1 MANGIFDT
9 FTTGT
14 GGPILFPDQSPDLPP
29 PGEILDEGLAE
40 LAQRAGIDI
49 TAQEAGDLRETVLA
63 GGNVGN
69 VATDIA
75 ANIAER
81 KRDSIINS
89 GLASVVPELLAPFAG
104 VNQAVGVINTADQ
117 LANLAADFAQD
128 VPIAGPATAEI
139 ADFTG
144 DLGQLT
150 FDVTNPMYRGV
161 GFLQNKIIDPI
172 TGRIRNVIDPR
183 RLLNLI
189 SPFDDDDD
197 RRDGDLTQV
206 VDPGQGIIINQAQDG
221 GGTSPPPPQLSSRD
235 ISQIMAGEDPSSVT
249 FQGRGGADRGGD
261 VIIGGVPPVRS
272 GNKYGAAKKKF
283 PTSTPSGNTRTIRG
297 NTFVTTPQAFATQ
310 KETQRI
316 SDIMDRRRR
325 GFSQGF
331 NAGGLASIPKYL
343 KGR

>member
-49 TAQEAGDLRETVLA
+49 TAQEAGDLRKTVLA

-89 GLASVVPELLAPFAG
+89 GLASVAPELLSPFTG
-104 VNQAVGVINTADQ
+104 VNQAVGVINTADY
-117 LANLAADFAQD
+117 LTNLAADFAQG
-128 VPIAGPATAEI
+128 VPVAGPLTAEA

-144 DLGQLT
+144 DLSQLT
-150 FDVTNPMYRGV
+150 FDVTSPLYRGV

-172 TGRIRNVIDPR
+172 TGRIRNVVDPR

-206 VDPGQGIIINQAQDG
+206 VDPGQGIVINQAQDSKPDVDPESIIQTFGGTTGGTG
-221 GGTSPPPPQLSSRD
+221 GG
-235 ISQIMAGEDPSSVT
+235 
-249 FQGRGGADRGGD
+249 GGADSSRPD
-261 VIIGGVPPVRS
+261 
-272 GNKYGAAKKKF
+272 F
-283 PTSTPSGNTRTIRG
+283 PTGGGNVVIGSSFTPPSTN
-297 NTFVTTPQAFATQ
+297 VQQ
-310 KETQRI
+310 ETQRI

-325 GFSQGF
+325 GSSQGF

>member
-1 MANGIFDT
+1 MSNGILNIPLQEGIDAGGLGIFDT
-9 FTTGT
+9 FTGT
-14 GGPILFPDQSPDLPP
+14 GGPIIFPDQSPDLPP

-40 LAQRAGIDI
+40 LARRAGIDI

-63 GGNVGN
+63 GGNVGQT
-69 VATDIA
+69 ATDIA

-89 GLASVVPELLAPFAG
+89 GLASVVPELLSPFAG
-104 VNQAVGVINTADQ
+104 VNQAVNVIATADN

-128 VPIAGPATAEI
+128 VPVAGPLTAEA

-144 DLGQLT
+144 DLSQLT
-150 FDVTNPMYRGV
+150 FDVTNPLYRGV
-161 GFLQNKIIDPI
+161 GFLQNRIIDPI
-172 TGRIRNVIDPR
+172 TGRIRSVIDPR

-189 SPFDDDDD
+189 SPFDDDD

-206 VDPGQGIIINQAQDG
+206 VDPGPGIVINQAQDSKPDVDPESIIQTFGGTTGGTG
-221 GGTSPPPPQLSSRD
+221 GG
-235 ISQIMAGEDPSSVT
+235 
-249 FQGRGGADRGGD
+249 GGADSSRPD
-261 VIIGGVPPVRS
+261 
-272 GNKYGAAKKKF
+272 F
-283 PTSTPSGNTRTIRG
+283 PTGGGNVVIGSSFTPPSTN
-297 NTFVTTPQAFATQ
+297 VQQ
-310 KETQRI
+310 ETQRI

-325 GFSQGF
+325 GSSQGF

>member
-63 GGNVGN
+63 GGNVGRT
-69 VATDIA
+69 ATDIA

-89 GLASVVPELLAPFAG
+89 GLASVAPELLSPFTG
-104 VNQAVGVINTADQ
+104 VNQAVGVINTADY
-117 LANLAADFAQD
+117 LTNLAADFAQG
-128 VPIAGPATAEI
+128 VPVAGPLTAEA

-144 DLGQLT
+144 DLSQLT
-150 FDVTNPMYRGV
+150 FDVTSPLYRGV

-172 TGRIRNVIDPR
+172 TGRIRNVVDPR

-197 RRDGDLTQV
+197 TRDGDLTQIVNQADDDRRDDDPPVPTTVTGVSGPAGMV
-206 VDPGQGIIINQAQDG
+206 VDPGAV
-221 GGTSPPPPQLSSRD
+221 SS
-235 ISQIMAGEDPSSVT
+235 SFG
-249 FQGRGGADRGGD
+249 GRGGADRGGD
-261 VIIGGVPPVRS
+261 VVIGG
-272 GNKYGAAKKKF
+272 
-283 PTSTPSGNTRTIRG
+283 STPGTVVIGGTTG
-297 NTFVTTPQAFATQ
+297 TTPGPAGMGFTPPAP
-310 KETQRI
+310 KR
-316 SDIMDRRRR
+316 DRFPMGR
-325 GFSQGF
+325 
-331 NAGGLASIPKYL
+331 AEGGLASIPKYL

>member
-9 FTTGT
+9 LTGT
-14 GGPILFPDQSPDLPP
+14 GGPIIFPDQSPDLPP

-63 GGNVGN
+63 GGNVGRT
-69 VATDIA
+69 ATDIA

-89 GLASVVPELLAPFAG
+89 GLASVAPELLSPFTG
-104 VNQAVGVINTADQ
+104 VNQAVGVINTADY
-117 LANLAADFAQD
+117 LTNLAADFAQG
-128 VPIAGPATAEI
+128 VPVAGPLTAEA

-144 DLGQLT
+144 DLSQLT
-150 FDVTNPMYRGV
+150 FDVTSPLYRGV

-172 TGRIRNVIDPR
+172 TGRIRNVVDPR

-206 VDPGQGIIINQAQDG
+206 VDPGQGIVINQAQDSKPDVDPESIIQTFGGTTGGTG
-221 GGTSPPPPQLSSRD
+221 GG
-235 ISQIMAGEDPSSVT
+235 
-249 FQGRGGADRGGD
+249 GGADSSRPD
-261 VIIGGVPPVRS
+261 
-272 GNKYGAAKKKF
+272 F
-283 PTSTPSGNTRTIRG
+283 PTGGGNVVIGSSFTPPSTN
-297 NTFVTTPQAFATQ
+297 VQQ
-310 KETQRI
+310 ETQRI

-325 GFSQGF
+325 GSSQGF

>member
-9 FTTGT
+9 LTGT
-14 GGPILFPDQSPDLPP
+14 GGPIIFPDQSPDLPP

-63 GGNVGN
+63 GGNVGRT
-69 VATDIA
+69 ATDIA

-89 GLASVVPELLAPFAG
+89 GLASVAPELLSPFTG
-104 VNQAVGVINTADQ
+104 VNQAVGVINTADY
-117 LANLAADFAQD
+117 LTNLAADFAQG
-128 VPIAGPATAEI
+128 VPVAGPLTAEA

-144 DLGQLT
+144 DLSQLT
-150 FDVTNPMYRGV
+150 FDVTSPLYRGV

-172 TGRIRNVIDPR
+172 TGRIRNVVDPR

-206 VDPGQGIIINQAQDG
+206 VDPGQGIVINQAQDSKPDVDPESIIQTFGGTTGGTG
-221 GGTSPPPPQLSSRD
+221 GG
-235 ISQIMAGEDPSSVT
+235 
-249 FQGRGGADRGGD
+249 GGADASQPD
-261 VIIGGVPPVRS
+261 
-272 GNKYGAAKKKF
+272 F
-283 PTSTPSGNTRTIRG
+283 PTGGGNVVIGSSFTPPSTN
-297 NTFVTTPQAFATQ
+297 VQQ
-310 KETQRI
+310 ETQRI

-325 GFSQGF
+325 GSSQGF

>member
-49 TAQEAGDLRETVLA
+49 TAQEAGDLRKTVLA

-81 KRDSIINS
+81 KRDSIISS
-89 GLASVVPELLAPFAG
+89 GIASVVPEVLSPLSG
-104 VNQAVGVINTADQ
+104 VNRAVGIVNTADY
-117 LANLAADFAQD
+117 LTNLAADFAQG
-128 VPIAGPATAEI
+128 VPVAGPTTAEM

-144 DLGQLT
+144 DLGQMT
-150 FDVTNPMYRGV
+150 FDFTNPMYQGI
-161 GFLQNKIIDPI
+161 GLFQEKIIDPI
-172 TGRIRNVIDPR
+172 TGRIKTVIDPR

-189 SPFDDDDD
+189 NPFDDDDD
-197 RRDGDLTQV
+197 RRDDDPGPGIVINQVDDNRRDDDPPVPTTVTGVSGPAGMV
-206 VDPGQGIIINQAQDG
+206 VDPGAV
-221 GGTSPPPPQLSSRD
+221 SS
-235 ISQIMAGEDPSSVT
+235 SFG
-249 FQGRGGADRGGD
+249 GRGGADRGGD
-261 VIIGGVPPVRS
+261 VVIGG
-272 GNKYGAAKKKF
+272 
-283 PTSTPSGNTRTIRG
+283 STPGTVVIGGTTG
-297 NTFVTTPQAFATQ
+297 TTPGPAGMGFTPPAP
-310 KETQRI
+310 ER
-316 SDIMDRRRR
+316 DRFPMGR
-325 GFSQGF
+325 
-331 NAGGLASIPKYL
+331 AEGGLATIPRYL